1 MDQNQYLSEQ
11 KFIGTENN
19 WDVFS
24 SECWEET
31 DGVFYPEEKE
41 LSGTKT
47 L

>member
-11 KFIGTENN
+11 KVIGTENN
-19 WDVFS
+19 CDAVS
-24 SECWEET
+24 SEDWEET
-31 DGVFYPEEKE
+31 DYVFYSEEKE